1 MSSADRAQQ
10 VAVASSPLALG
21 HWVAGSPQL
30 LEWFSQALGSC
41 QVVDNITPADD
52 LPPTLQCL
60 ITGSEPLDLTS
71 AAGRLAIQ
79 ALAQH
84 YLLVVVLEPSHAG
97 TSSDFFRLG
106 AVDVLA
112 ATATEEEVQAVAA
125 RLHYAV
131 QERSRALAYSD
142 QLESANRQLQ
152 ESLQLLKQDHLAGL
166 EVQKSLMPDSPLQ
179 FGDYQISHSVRPSL
193 YLSGDFV
200 GYNFVLDRYLL
211 FYFADVS
218 GHGASSAFVTVLLRF
233 MIGRVIRRHTYER
246 DYEALARAPEGLV
259 EHINTQLLATGLGK
273 HLTLFAG
280 SLDLHSNTLRYVVGA
295 QLPAPVLIAANR
307 ASYLPGK
314 GRPAGIF
321 EEASW
326 QVEEVTLP
334 ENSSLL
340 LLSDGVLDFIEG
352 ENLVAKEQQ
361 LLNQLH
367 GEISCLDEL
376 QDRLGVSFV
385 DELQDD
391 VSMLLL
397 KRNSRLP
404 R

>member
-1 MSSADRAQQ
+1 MAAANAVTANLPVATLVCGDWLSAAPELLQSFERSLGGCQRID
-10 VAVASSPLALG
+10 LA
-21 HWVAGSPQL
+21 
-30 LEWFSQALGSC
+30 AL
-41 QVVDNITPADD
+41 TEAT
-52 LPPTLQCL
+52 PTLQCL
-60 ITGSEPLDLTS
+60 LLGAEQLDLS
-71 AAGRLAIQ
+71 HPGGREQMQRLAQ
-79 ALAQH
+79 G
-84 YLLVVVLEPSHAG
+84 YLLVVVLAAADSAAG
-97 TSSDFFRLG
+97 SDYFRLG
-106 AVDVLA
+106 AVDVVAVNDLD
-112 ATATEEEVQAVAA
+112 TQVQAVVA

-131 QERSRALAYSD
+131 QERGRALAYSE

-179 FGDYQISHSVRPSL
+179 FGDYQISHAVRPSL

-246 DYEALARAPEGLV
+246 DYQALARAPEGLV
-259 EHINTQLLATGLGK
+259 EHINSQLLATGLGK

-295 QLPAPVLIAANR
+295 QLPPPLLIADNR

-321 EEASW
+321 EQASW
-326 QVEEVTLP
+326 QVEEVELP

-340 LLSDGVLDFIEG
+340 LLSDGVLDFVEG
-352 ENLVAKEQQ
+352 DNLVAKEQQ
-361 LLNQLH
+361 LLAQLQ
-367 GEISCLDEL
+367 GPVESLDEL
-376 QDRLGVSFV
+376 QDRLGISYV

-397 KRNSRLP
+397 QRKP
-404 R
+404 RQIQP